1 MAFDQKRCERLARAM
16 ASDTVVY
23 MKDTILKSFE
33 DDSFCEALA
42 DNMEENRKA
51 FKARSG
57 EEAAN
62 TNILEC
68 AIVDTLVYPL
78 ASGGKFPIF

>member
-1 MAFDQKRCERLARAM
+1 MAINEARCGRLARAM
-16 ASDTVVY
+16 ASDTLVY
-23 MKDTILKSFE
+23 MKDTIVKGLEE
-33 DDSFCEALA
+33 DNLFEALA

-51 FKARSG
+51 FVARMG

-68 AIVDTLVYPL
+68 AIIDTIVVPM
-78 ASGGKFPIF
+78 GEQGKYPIF

>member
-1 MAFDQKRCERLARAM
+1 MAINEARCGRLARAM
-16 ASDTVVY
+16 ASDTLVY
-23 MKDTILKSFE
+23 MKDSIVKGLEE
-33 DDSFCEALA
+33 DNLFDVLA

-51 FKARSG
+51 FIARMG

-68 AIVDTLVYPL
+68 AIIDTLVVPM
-78 ASGGKFPIF
+78 GEQGKYPIF